1 MNKKNMSAWTTQ
13 CIYIKWAPYSI
24 NILVLYIGIGR
35 FSTSLLRLYLHNN
48 VMLNIRKKE
57 KQVDNVFCIDSFQF
71 MMPSEE
77 HVIQQKN
84 ASMYLVGVGTSIIDQ

>member
-1 MNKKNMSAWTTQ
+1 
-13 CIYIKWAPYSI
+13 
-24 NILVLYIGIGR
+24 
-35 FSTSLLRLYLHNN
+35 
-48 VMLNIRKKE
+48 MLNIRKKE